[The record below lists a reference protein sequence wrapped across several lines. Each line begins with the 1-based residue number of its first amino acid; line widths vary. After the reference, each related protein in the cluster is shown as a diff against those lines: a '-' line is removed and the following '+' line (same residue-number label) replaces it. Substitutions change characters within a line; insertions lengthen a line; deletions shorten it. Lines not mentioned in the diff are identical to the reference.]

1 MDFLK
6 IPEQHL
12 PQSNGLTPRARAN
25 SCQDII
31 INERRGSWLPDRRGS
46 WLPDI
51 TRWRSASVLVET
63 TIQPGVNNELLYK
76 ITDVVLI
83 ICATTFV
90 ICSFAYGV
98 LWIYGAANSDSWK
111 YRYDTYHK

>member
-6 IPEQHL
+6 IPEQQL
-12 PQSNGLTPRARAN
+12 PQSHGVTTRARAN
-25 SCQDII
+25 SCQTII
-31 INERRGSWLPDRRGS
+31 INDRRGS

-51 TRWRSASVLVET
+51 TRWRSASVIQLET
-63 TIQPGVNNELLYK
+63 TTQPGVNNELLYK
-76 ITDVVLI
+76 ITDIVLI
-83 ICATTFV
+83 ICATTFI